1 MTCGEVE
8 ILLCDY
14 HDGTLPVGE
23 RSAVERHLAGCTAC
37 ASLAADSSAAGAFI
51 ERVADVETP
60 PQLLTRII
68 AETASG
74 KHGRLGGASGGIRQW
89 LAGLLAPVLQPRLVM
104 GMALTVFS
112 FSMMARCAGV
122 SPRQLTAADLEP
134 AKVYSALDDRAH
146 RSWNRTVQFYE
157 SVRFIYDIKSR
168 LSQLTEQQEEEDRNT
183 AAQRPVEEH
192 KVASPAGAAPRQ

>member
-14 HDGTLPVGE
+14 QDGTLRMEE
-23 RSAVERHLAGCTAC
+23 RSAVERHLSGCATC
-37 ASLAADSSAAGAFI
+37 ASLDRDAAAAGAFMD
-51 ERVADVETP
+51 RAADVEP
-60 PQLLTRII
+60 PPHLLTKII
-68 AETASG
+68 AETTSG
-74 KHGRLGGASGGIRQW
+74 KHGRLGGAAGGVRQW
-89 LAGLLAPVLQPRLVM
+89 LAGLLAPILQPRLVM

-146 RSWNRTVQFYE
+146 RSWNRTMQFYE
-157 SVRFIYDIKSR
+157 SVRFIYDMKSR

-183 AAQRPVEEH
+183 AAQRPVEDH
-192 KVASPAGAAPRQ
+192 RVPPPAETKSQQ